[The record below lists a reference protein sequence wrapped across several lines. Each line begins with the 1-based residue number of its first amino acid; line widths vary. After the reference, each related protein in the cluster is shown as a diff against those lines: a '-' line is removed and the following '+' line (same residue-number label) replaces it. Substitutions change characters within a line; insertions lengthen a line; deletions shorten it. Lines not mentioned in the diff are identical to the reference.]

1 MTHLLNHSYRY
12 ESQEQ
17 ALQSK
22 ITGLEKELSH
32 ANDLLAAM
40 KQRGLHESDVLSLSP
55 AAAKASSL
63 LKSGL
68 SLTQIYSQYV
78 EVCEE
83 LGREKEET
91 DRLNNY
97 LEQINQEL
105 EEKTPALQKVR
116 ERGRG
121 GKREGWEERGRGGK
135 REGWEERGRG
145 AEVHV
150 SNLRGSFR
158 TCTKRWCVWSWG
170 SLGSFTYNFRL
181 SLCSCVATMTRHC
194 RTVNSY
200 RRS

>member
-1 MTHLLNHSYRY
+1 MTDHVTHLLNHFYRY

-17 ALQSK
+17 TLQSR
-22 ITGLEKELSH
+22 ITSLEKELSH

-78 EVCEE
+78 EACEE

-121 GKREGWEERGRGGK
+121 ERREGEGQRYMCQTCMVRFMQRGCVFGVGG
-135 REGWEERGRG
+135 
-145 AEVHV
+145 
-150 SNLRGSFR
+150 
-158 TCTKRWCVWSWG
+158 VWAHY
-170 SLGSFTYNFRL
+170 TYNFPYPCAAASRL
-181 SLCSCVATMTRHC
+181 
-194 RTVNSY
+194 
-200 RRS
+200 

>member
-1 MTHLLNHSYRY
+1 VTHLLNHFYRY

-17 ALQSK
+17 AHQSR
-22 ITGLEKELSH
+22 ITSLEKELSH
-32 ANDLLAAM
+32 ANDLLAAV

-105 EEKTPALQKVR
+105 EEKTPALQKV
-116 ERGRG
+116 
-121 GKREGWEERGRGGK
+121 
-135 REGWEERGRG
+135 
-145 AEVHV
+145 
-150 SNLRGSFR
+150 
-158 TCTKRWCVWSWG
+158 
-170 SLGSFTYNFRL
+170 
-181 SLCSCVATMTRHC
+181 
-194 RTVNSY
+194 
-200 RRS
+200 

>member
-1 MTHLLNHSYRY
+1 MTHHFYRY

-17 ALQSK
+17 AHQSR
-22 ITGLEKELSH
+22 ITSLEKELSH

-105 EEKTPALQKVR
+105 EEKTPALQKV
-116 ERGRG
+116 
-121 GKREGWEERGRGGK
+121 
-135 REGWEERGRG
+135 
-145 AEVHV
+145 
-150 SNLRGSFR
+150 
-158 TCTKRWCVWSWG
+158 
-170 SLGSFTYNFRL
+170 
-181 SLCSCVATMTRHC
+181 
-194 RTVNSY
+194 
-200 RRS
+200 